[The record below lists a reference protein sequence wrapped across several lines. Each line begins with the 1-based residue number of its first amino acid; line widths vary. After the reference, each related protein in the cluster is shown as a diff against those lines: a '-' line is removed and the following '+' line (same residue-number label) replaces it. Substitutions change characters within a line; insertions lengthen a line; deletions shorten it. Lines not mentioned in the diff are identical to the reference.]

1 MFGPGKHGIFGLT
14 GNVCQYIAGDAI
26 DDQVVAWFFEAISL
40 AQVDAAGGI
49 LSSANEDHSKV
60 LRARQQQV
68 DRLRYESNLAQ
79 RQFLKSDPENRLV
92 TGELERRWET
102 SLRELQA
109 SEESLRRDQQRA
121 PTYIIPADLMEML
134 SDIGPRLPELW
145 DAGLLQTAQKK
156 SLLRSLIDKVVI
168 HRLAPDQ
175 IQARVVWRGGAT
187 TAAIILVCVGS
198 FSSLSGAKEM
208 EEAIGR
214 MARDGQTDQAIADLL
229 TSQGHRSP
237 MAATVLVS
245 TVRNVRISKG
255 ILQRPSQSHPRRVAG
270 FLTIPQ
276 LAEKLGISR
285 SWIHDR
291 IRSGTI
297 KAEKDAK
304 AKCYL
309 FPDTP
314 ETIAELQAIIT
325 AFQQKTGCRKG
336 HQDE

>member
-1 MFGPGKHGIFGLT
+1 
-14 GNVCQYIAGDAI
+14 
-26 DDQVVAWFFEAISL
+26 
-40 AQVDAAGGI
+40 
-49 LSSANEDHSKV
+49 
-60 LRARQQQV
+60 
-68 DRLRYESNLAQ
+68 
-79 RQFLKSDPENRLV
+79 
-92 TGELERRWET
+92 
-102 SLRELQA
+102 
-109 SEESLRRDQQRA
+109 
-121 PTYIIPADLMEML
+121 MEML
-134 SDIGPRLPELW
+134 SDIGPRLPEFW

-187 TAAIILVCVGS
+187 TAAIILVSVGS

-214 MARDGQTDQAIADLL
+214 MARDGQADQAIADLL

-245 TVRNVRISKG
+245 TVRKVRISKG